1 MSIKDFI
8 LQGITA
14 QSHSVEI
21 KKMFSEQRIE
31 HAILSVAFLT
41 NDGVQQL
48 KDIFYNI
55 PKSSQVLVGI
65 SNGVTSYQGLTALLL
80 YIKGFYV
87 VDTGTAGVI
96 FHPKLYFLRTASML
110 KTIVGSA
117 NLTLGGLNNNIEA
130 SAYIE
135 LGKDDENFS
144 ALVNKVE
151 DTIGGFILN
160 NPKNIRKITLQSEID
175 ELFSSSLLVDESVQ
189 RPSRDTI
196 GNPSGTKTNRPKSI
210 KLKTQRIPSSVRK
223 GRLPSAPKAAPS
235 SPLATSPFNMDYLPV
250 WRSKELTERDLN
262 IPQGSNTHTTGSI
275 NLDKGFAPPDM
286 DHRHYFKDEVFNR
299 LSWKEKGE
307 TVVEA
312 TAKFLLEI
320 KGIYRGE
327 FPLNIR
333 HTTSTDTK
341 AYRQRN
347 AMTRLSWGDAKPY
360 IADRSLLGCLLTL
373 SISTS
378 DPSIFLISID

>member
-144 ALVNKVE
+144 AAYAP
-151 DTIGGFILN
+151 F
-160 NPKNIRKITLQSEID
+160 
-175 ELFSSSLLVDESVQ
+175 
-189 RPSRDTI
+189 
-196 GNPSGTKTNRPKSI
+196 
-210 KLKTQRIPSSVRK
+210 TQ
-223 GRLPSAPKAAPS
+223 
-235 SPLATSPFNMDYLPV
+235 
-250 WRSKELTERDLN
+250 
-262 IPQGSNTHTTGSI
+262 
-275 NLDKGFAPPDM
+275 
-286 DHRHYFKDEVFNR
+286 
-299 LSWKEKGE
+299 
-307 TVVEA
+307 
-312 TAKFLLEI
+312 
-320 KGIYRGE
+320 
-327 FPLNIR
+327 
-333 HTTSTDTK
+333 
-341 AYRQRN
+341 
-347 AMTRLSWGDAKPY
+347 
-360 IADRSLLGCLLTL
+360 
-373 SISTS
+373 
-378 DPSIFLISID
+378 

>member
-8 LQGITA
+8 LQGITE
-14 QSHSVEI
+14 QSHFVEI
-21 KKMFSEQRIE
+21 RKMFSEQHIE
-31 HAILSVAFLT
+31 HAIVSVAFLT

-48 KDIFYNI
+48 KDIFHNI

-65 SNGVTSYQGLTALLL
+65 SNGVTSYQGLNALLSVF
-80 YIKGFYV
+80 KGFYV

-110 KTIVGSA
+110 KAIVGSA

-144 ALVNKVE
+144 ALVKKVE
-151 DTIGGFILN
+151 DTISGIISN
-160 NPKNIRKITLQSEID
+160 NPENIKKITLQSEID
-175 ELFSSSLLVDESVQ
+175 ELFSSSLLLDESVQ
-189 RPSRDTI
+189 RPYRETI
-196 GNPSGTKTNRPKSI
+196 GKPNDTKTNRPKSI

-223 GRLPSAPKAAPS
+223 GRLPTAAKATPS
-235 SPLATSPFNMDYLPV
+235 SSLATPPFNMDYLPV

-275 NLDKGFAPPDM
+275 NLDKGLAPPDM
-286 DHRHYFKDEVFNR
+286 DHRHYFKDEVFDA
-299 LSWKEKGE
+299 LSWKEKNN
-307 TVVEA
+307 TVVET
-312 TAKFLLEI
+312 TAIFLLEI
-320 KGIYRGE
+320 KGIYKGE

-333 HTTSTDTK
+333 HTTSTDTT
-341 AYRQRN
+341 AYHQRN

-360 IADRSLLGCLLTL
+360 IADRNLLGCFLTL
-373 SISTS
+373 SVSTS
-378 DPSIFLISID
+378 DPSKFLISID